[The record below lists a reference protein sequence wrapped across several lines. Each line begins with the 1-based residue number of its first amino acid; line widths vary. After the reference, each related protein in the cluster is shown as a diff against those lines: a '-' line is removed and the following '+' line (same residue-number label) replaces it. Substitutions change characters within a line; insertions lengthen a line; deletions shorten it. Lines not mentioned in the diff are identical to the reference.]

1 MFCKNCGKE
10 IPDTAA
16 HCPNCGAANEAAKA
30 AEQSVKPAQNAA
42 PNPSATVAAATASID
57 NVADKAFSIG
67 GDKFKFPMIKIIP
80 LLMVFYVLMGVIGT
94 YHTNFMKI
102 KYGKDGDWSRTCFSQ
117 VVDDSNDDKVKDN
130 YADNGFTSFVK
141 FIEVVVTIGGIA
153 GIAGFALMYISKKYH
168 LSVLS
173 LGASAIFLLLGRL
186 FLFIEALYL
195 KGNIKDEY
203 KGDLKIKGGPTWS
216 LIFWIL
222 FLVIFIAGSY
232 ITASSIKDKS
242 EEK

>member
-16 HCPNCGAANEAAKA
+16 HCPNCGASNEAAKA
-30 AEQSVKPAQNAA
+30 PQPAKNAA
-42 PNPSATVAAATASID
+42 PSPAASVASATASVD
-57 NVADKAFSIG
+57 NIANKAFSMG
-67 GDKFKFPMIKIIP
+67 GSKFNFPLVKIIP
-80 LLMVFYVLMGVIGT
+80 IIMVFYVIMGLIGT

-102 KYGKDGDWSRTCFSQ
+102 KYGKDADWSRTCFSQ

-130 YADNGFTSFVK
+130 YADNGFTSFIK
-141 FIEVVVTIGGIA
+141 FIEVVITISAVA
-153 GIAGFALMYISKKYH
+153 GLAGFCLMFISKKYH
-168 LSVLS
+168 LSILS
-173 LGASAIFLLLGRL
+173 LGVSGIFLLLGRL

-195 KGNIKDEY
+195 KGKIKDEY
-203 KGDLKIKGGPTWS
+203 KGDLKVKGGPTWS

-232 ITASSIKDKS
+232 VAASSVKKET
-242 EEK
+242 EETK